1 MMKLCYKLNTGKVL
15 ISKPLIDLYV
25 THDEFVSTKN
35 VLREYNEIE
44 RKNKNFCGIHYI
56 NMVDISRKSMK

>member
-1 MMKLCYKLNTGKVL
+1 MMKLCYKLNTAKVF
-15 ISKPLIDLYV
+15 ISKPLIDSYV
-25 THDEFVSTKN
+25 THDEFVSTNN

-44 RKNKNFCGIHYI
+44 RKNKNFCGILYI